1 MFVSVWWSAHSGSS
15 ACPVRLARS
24 LAHRL
29 WMCISQGRGAG
40 RGLLFCALACARVLA
55 RGCFSAPWPAPT
67 CAPGR
72 GRGVCGLAPPS
83 VVPGRGTGR
92 GRALRGVGRASPP
105 VHGHGLPPWGGSERC
120 VRPPA
125 TRLPSWHDG
134 GGGDCGRCDQAP
146 GHFAAPEDL
155 PKGAGG
161 GLCRGLHEGS
171 SATKGR
177 CAARHRG
184 VWPCQAPS
192 CPPLLARCT
201 LPGVRACR
209 VAAAPVSLR
218 VWGRSLLAGSL
229 SVQPLCWLSSLG
241 VESGAPLTA
250 RYEASYCA
258 PLSGTRPLGAARRRW
273 WLWVAIA
280 AAVGG
285 LPCAPGLAAL
295 WCAVRL
301 GPVGFHRAL
310 ACCAPRGGRAG
321 VGLPGSCGR
330 TAAPVRGRL
339 AFLGLV
345 P

>member
-134 GGGDCGRCDQAP
+134 GGATAVAAIRRPATLLPPRTFRRGQAAASAEDSTKAVQPQKAAAPPGTAGCGRARPRRVRPCWL
-146 GHFAAPEDL
+146 AAPCL
-155 PKGAGG
+155 
-161 GLCRGLHEGS
+161 GLR
-171 SATKGR
+171 
-177 CAARHRG
+177 
-184 VWPCQAPS
+184 V
-192 CPPLLARCT
+192 
-201 LPGVRACR
+201 CR